1 MTFDMIFM
9 ILCLFLG
16 GYGIYTGIRLKQGY
30 DMPITGYTA
39 MPEEDKRY
47 YDDQKVKKYAAI
59 MNIAAGCGLMGCSI
73 FGLGKDLLFSQV
85 SLLEAIRCEH
95 RNWLEIMP
103 RLFYNFGGSLVSIPW

>member
-73 FGLGKDLLFSQV
+73 FGLLGITPLFFAAVAVFLGAYAWFWYLLKRTGTF
-85 SLLEAIRCEH
+85 IKK
-95 RNWLEIMP
+95 
-103 RLFYNFGGSLVSIPW
+103 